1 MMYAANGAQRAQ
13 MLEELRNMPKA
24 ANAAGE
30 GAPKKRRRRKPKS
43 KSNAKNEANTVVDSN
58 TENT

>member
-1 MMYAANGAQRAQ
+1 MMYGANGAQRAQ

-24 ANAAGE
+24 ANAEGE

-43 KSNAKNEANTVVDSN
+43 KSNANSQAVLDPNAGND
-58 TENT
+58 